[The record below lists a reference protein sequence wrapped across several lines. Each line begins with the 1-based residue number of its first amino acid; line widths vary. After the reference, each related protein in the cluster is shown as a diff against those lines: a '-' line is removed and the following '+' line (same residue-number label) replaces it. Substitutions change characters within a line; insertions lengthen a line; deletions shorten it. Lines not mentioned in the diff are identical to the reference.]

1 MAPPL
6 SRLALSRPFKK
17 DVAENT
23 RALQN
28 FNRNVLAVSA
38 THPRRA
44 AADKKSF
51 PRAAPMQQLA
61 PRWNSERPKGLLTAL
76 D

>member
-38 THPRRA
+38 THPR
-44 AADKKSF
+44 
-51 PRAAPMQQLA
+51 
-61 PRWNSERPKGLLTAL
+61 
-76 D
+76 